1 MMMNLCSKVLAA
13 LDGKTLVTAESCT
26 GGGIGSALTAVSG
39 SSKVYKGGI
48 ICYTDWVKN
57 MVLGVDQC
65 LLEHYGAVSAQ
76 VAEQMAQGAA
86 RCLQADVA
94 VSVTGIAGP
103 DTDAFENP
111 VGTVYIG
118 LCAMQDTQVR
128 KFMFDGDR
136 EAIRQQAIRAALI
149 MILEYFA

>member
-1 MMMNLCSKVLAA
+1 MMSLCCKVLDA
-13 LDGKTLVTAESCT
+13 LQGKTLVTAESCT
-26 GGGIGSALTAVSG
+26 GGGIGAALTAVAG
-39 SSKVYKGGI
+39 SSKIYKGGI

-57 MVLGVDQC
+57 TVLGIDQS
-65 LLEHYGAVSAQ
+65 LLERYGAVSAP
-76 VAEQMAQGAA
+76 VAEQMALCAA
-86 RCLQADVA
+86 KRMEADVA